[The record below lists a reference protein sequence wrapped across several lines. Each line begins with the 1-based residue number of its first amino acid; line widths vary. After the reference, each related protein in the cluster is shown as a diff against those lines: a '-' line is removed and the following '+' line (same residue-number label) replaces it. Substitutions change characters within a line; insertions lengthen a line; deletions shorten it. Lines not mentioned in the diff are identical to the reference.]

1 MQGYNSIPNSGED
14 LPQKEE
20 VLTPNIQTND
30 EYAPPPISTPQPL
43 GNINPFLPQVNYNN
57 QNMVLIGNIPV
68 SVTLNGRTYVPNPM
82 TELEICNSVSIDE
95 RSQHILG
102 WQCRYPNKYEI
113 TSEGKYLFRCIEDG
127 DNCQRNC
134 CAANKREFTL
144 YFIPITDEGS
154 LRNDDFQNSVIKVQ
168 KPFNCP
174 FFCCKRPE
182 MTITFSQGGQ
192 ILGKIEAPFSCC
204 DPVFLVYDDTGGCK
218 YYISTS
224 CCQCGVACNNS
235 ICGLFSTNSYYIS
248 NNNSRENSIGTIIR
262 KPSDIGGFDD
272 EVYRHYKVNFP
283 NEASTNEKLLL
294 INAALMIDY
303 QMYDTK
309 ISINDNNN

>member
-30 EYAPPPISTPQPL
+30 EYAPPPISKPQPL
-43 GNINPFLPQVNYNN
+43 GNINPFFPQVNYNN

-68 SVTLNGRTYVPNPM
+68 SFALNGRTYVPNPM
-82 TELEICNSVSIDE
+82 TELEICDSVSIDE

-127 DNCQRNC
+127 DKWQRNC

-192 ILGKIEAPFSCC
+192 ILGKIEAPF
-204 DPVFLVYDDTGGCK
+204 
-218 YYISTS
+218 
-224 CCQCGVACNNS
+224 
-235 ICGLFSTNSYYIS
+235 
-248 NNNSRENSIGTIIR
+248 
-262 KPSDIGGFDD
+262 
-272 EVYRHYKVNFP
+272 
-283 NEASTNEKLLL
+283 
-294 INAALMIDY
+294 
-303 QMYDTK
+303 
-309 ISINDNNN
+309 